1 MMADRRESW
10 SQKLAT
16 LLRLFGRPCYR
27 RDVRLAL
34 TVSASLAVVGLAS
47 AIAACAVSTLPSGGP
62 NATSAAAPLPTFR
75 IGPKGANADDAPE
88 ISRSTGV
95 RGGFVIMW
103 PRMLP
108 ENDPDL
114 QLKAAK
120 VQHRLAVIAHEA
132 FPDAAIDVRPE
143 PEKVCPRDG
152 CEGVVLGIIMK
163 KRESGCII
171 AAFTAKHGQSDSLIV
186 PWVGAVEAKGPAP
199 FREPP
204 ESYLTIHKYGSCA
217 TIDDSLK
224 SNGAV
229 GDETAVV
236 AAVKAAKE

>member
-1 MMADRRESW
+1 M
-10 SQKLAT
+10 
-16 LLRLFGRPCYR
+16 PCR
-27 RDVRLAL
+27 SAL
-34 TVSASLAVVGLAS
+34 CASPAEGVAS
-47 AIAACAVSTLPSGGP
+47 VAP
-62 NATSAAAPLPTFR
+62 AAA
-75 IGPKGANADDAPE
+75 
-88 ISRSTGV
+88 
-95 RGGFVIMW
+95 
-103 PRMLP
+103 
-108 ENDPDL
+108 
-114 QLKAAK
+114 AAL
-120 VQHRLAVIAHEA
+120 RT
-132 FPDAAIDVRPE
+132 RT
-143 PEKVCPRDG
+143 CR
-152 CEGVVLGIIMK
+152 
-163 KRESGCII
+163 RESGCII